1 MRERDIRKESLLS
14 RTHLQPAMRADVHD
28 DLILRQ
34 SFVET
39 QPQSRTPP
47 HPRNDSKMISYIEF
61 ESHQAKRA
69 LNKTNPNKPLDTKI
83 SRTYNM
89 NTQEIHRNLP
99 RSFPAADDSQF
110 HNKCLS
116 TLIRNSPNTARSRPR
131 FARCDVQSAHAP
143 LPGQC
148 VSRPTVGELLT
159 QFTPK
164 SLSAN
169 RRPPTKGPIS
179 PRSGNHSTSLKGDQW
194 TNHGKFMDICL

>member
-1 MRERDIRKESLLS
+1 M
-14 RTHLQPAMRADVHD
+14 RTHLQPATRADVHD

-34 SFVET
+34 SFAIC
-39 QPQSRTPP
+39 
-47 HPRNDSKMISYIEF
+47 H
-61 ESHQAKRA
+61 
-69 LNKTNPNKPLDTKI
+69 LPNKPLDTKI

-89 NTQEIHRNLP
+89 NTQKIHRNLP
-99 RSFPAADDSQF
+99 RSFPAADDSQS

-116 TLIRNSPNTARSRPR
+116 TLIRNSPKTARSRPR

-179 PRSGNHSTSLKGDQW
+179 PRSGNHSTSPQRRPMDQPRKIYG
-194 TNHGKFMDICL
+194 HLSLIH

>member
-1 MRERDIRKESLLS
+1 M
-14 RTHLQPAMRADVHD
+14 HADVHD

-34 SFVET
+34 SFAIY
-39 QPQSRTPP
+39 
-47 HPRNDSKMISYIEF
+47 H
-61 ESHQAKRA
+61 
-69 LNKTNPNKPLDTKI
+69 LPNKPLDTKI

-143 LPGQC
+143 LPGRC
-148 VSRPTVGELLT
+148 VSRPTVGELPDRLT
-159 QFTPK
+159 TTSISTNRLPLRNRNNSALFQGDTASQPRNINTPTRYK
-164 SLSAN
+164 
-169 RRPPTKGPIS
+169 T
-179 PRSGNHSTSLKGDQW
+179 
-194 TNHGKFMDICL
+194 